1 MVVGHGRPRPW
12 CFPHNRN
19 VHSSQTK
26 RSYLNDPARVSLK
39 YHYRRMLPHHQ
50 WKGKIYFITFCTYDR
65 YQLTPGSRDIVLE
78 TCHAGNG
85 KLFHLHAIVV
95 MPDHVH
101 LVISPISNE
110 AGEVPLPKIMQ
121 AIKGAS
127 AHRINEYLGRKGRLW
142 RTSHSTA
149 ARSTENLRGKI
160 EYIMGNPVRAG
171 LVQDPAEY
179 RWLWTESR
187 AGTPAPHNL
196 FEKPNA

>member
-1 MVVGHGRPRPW
+1 MGGV
-12 CFPHNRN
+12 
-19 VHSSQTK
+19 
-26 RSYLNDPARVSLK
+26 DPK

-50 WKGKIYFITFCTYDR
+50 WRGKIYFITFCAHDR
-65 YQLTPGSRDIVLE
+65 QQLTHGSRDVILE

-101 LVISPISNE
+101 LAISPMSDE
-110 AGEVPLPKIMQ
+110 DGEVPLPKILQ

-127 AHRINEYLGRKGRLW
+127 AHRINRYLGRRGRVWQDESFDRAL
-142 RTSHSTA
+142 RSTA
-149 ARSTENLRGKI
+149 NLRGKI
-160 EYIMGNPVRAG
+160 EYMLGNPVRAG
-171 LVQDPAEY
+171 LVSNPNDY

-196 FEKPNA
+196 WISNA